1 MNSFTSVL
9 KSVGLGLFLIFGAAA
24 VLLYSDLSSRHRDAG
39 RRAQAARS
47 ARVAIVQH
55 TSISALEDGVQGVL
69 AALKERGYVDGGR
82 MTVRRYNAEGDI
94 STANAIAKEI
104 TSADY
109 DLIISVS
116 TVTLQTIANANRYA
130 TPPRRH
136 VFGLVSDPYGAG
148 VGVNAQN
155 HADHPA
161 YMTGFGSLPP
171 VADTFKLA
179 RQMRPGL
186 KRVGLVWNPTETNS
200 VAATNLA
207 RSICTELGITLIEAN
222 AENAT
227 SVAQSAASLL
237 SREVEAIWVSPDQ
250 TVTLGIDSIL
260 SAAKRAR
267 IPVFTSLPGNINKGS
282 LFDLGA
288 DYPAIGRTEGQLAAD
303 VLDGRLPSQIP
314 VENVVPVRLEIN
326 RLTAKGLRERWELPD
341 SVLKRANSVLDD
353 SGIHLKD
360 QPIASAGVE
369 NNRITKTGPLP
380 EKMTVDLIE
389 YIETPNAELARE
401 GLMAGLQK
409 SGLVLG
415 KDFDL
420 RRHAAQGDIATL
432 SSIIDTAITQHTNL
446 MITSSTPALQSA
458 LARGRGTP
466 IVFTMVS
473 NPVIVGAG
481 KSDTNH
487 LPFVT
492 GAYLDQPVTEM
503 LEALKHCVPRVHH
516 IGTVYTPAEINSVY
530 DKEKLEKAARRAGF
544 EFESVGITASSDI
557 GDAVT
562 TLAGRHIDVLVQ
574 ITDNLI
580 ASGFPA
586 LMSSARRSHLPVVT
600 YSPTVADMGPM
611 FIIARDYY
619 DNGLESGQIAARV
632 LRGESTADIPFLS
645 VPKLN
650 YVVNLKVAE
659 SYHVRIPQ
667 ELVSKASRVIR

>member
-9 KSVGLGLFLIFGAAA
+9 KSVGLGLFLIFGASA

-55 TSISALEDGVQGVL
+55 TSISVLEEGIQGVL

-116 TVTLQTIANANRYA
+116 TVTLQTIANANRHA

-148 VGVNAQN
+148 VGVNAEN
-155 HADHPA
+155 HADHPP

-171 VADTFKLA
+171 VEDTFKLA
-179 RQMRPGL
+179 RQLRPGL

-200 VAATNLA
+200 VAATKLA
-207 RSICTELGITLIEAN
+207 RSICNELGITLVEAN

-250 TVTLGIDSIL
+250 TVTLGIDSVL

-303 VLDGRLPSQIP
+303 VLDGRPPSQIP

-326 RLTAKGLRERWELPD
+326 RLTPKGLRERWELPD
-341 SVLKRANSVLDD
+341 AVLKRANAVLDD
-353 SGIHLKD
+353 SGIHLNE
-360 QPIASAGVE
+360 QPIASAGSAG
-369 NNRITKTGPLP
+369 ITKTGPLP

-389 YIETPNAELARE
+389 YIETPNAEMARA
-401 GLMAGLQK
+401 GLMAGLEK
-409 SGLVLG
+409 SGLVIG
-415 KDFDL
+415 KDFEL

-473 NPVIVGAG
+473 NPVIVAAG

-503 LEALKHCVPRVHH
+503 LEALKHCVPRVRR
-516 IGTVYTPAEINSVY
+516 IGTLYTPAEINSVF
-530 DKEKLEKAARRAGF
+530 DKGKLEKAAQQAGF
-544 EFESVGITASSDI
+544 EFESVGITDSSDVS
-557 GDAVT
+557 DAVT

-586 LMSSARRSHLPVVT
+586 LMSSARRSHLPVVS
-600 YSPTVADMGPM
+600 YSPTVADMGTM
-611 FIIARDYY
+611 FTIARDYY
-619 DNGLESGQIAARV
+619 DNGMESGQIAARV
-632 LRGESTADIPFLS
+632 LRGERTADIPFLS

-659 SYHVRIPQ
+659 SYHVRIPE